1 MSEFQQRDQIEPN
14 SSPAQPAEMVEF
26 EGVAIDTATH
36 GGSELQGSGSDL
48 NKTIEHVRQ
57 QEQWLSAQQEV
68 VEIEIELEEPL
79 VRLIEHASAA
89 EGDADAAEPELNTN
103 AAEAAGQPARQSQ
116 EVITNGTTADESI
129 GNWFASDDSWLTTA
143 TEQRAPT
150 NGAHWQPMAREPS
163 RTDSGQ
169 SPG

>member
-26 EGVAIDTATH
+26 EGVVIDTATQ
-36 GGSELQGSGSDL
+36 GGADLQGSGSDL

-79 VRLIEHASAA
+79 VRFMEQASAA
-89 EGDADAAEPELNTN
+89 DADADATQPELNTN
-103 AAEAAGQPARQSQ
+103 PAEAADQPARQNQ
-116 EVITNGTTADESI
+116 ELITDSTTADEPI
-129 GNWFASDDSWLTTA
+129 GDWFASDDSWLTTA

-150 NGAHWQPMAREPS
+150 NRE
-163 RTDSGQ
+163 RTG
-169 SPG
+169 SPW